1 MNPLFL
7 GENATSEVNIN
18 SDEGDRILFDVSRI
32 LNSNVWCTTD
42 VSPKEEVYSA
52 QITYLF
58 KLFDRYKDMK
68 VLKSLTKDE
77 VTDIFLAIVR
87 YGKYFN
93 MSNIEVLQFW
103 SRILSPR
110 WRPALLLVEICLCAP
125 FKCNPGKAFQPNELD
140 KDNIAKQT
148 K

>member
-1 MNPLFL
+1 MIRKLISW
-7 GENATSEVNIN
+7 GEVTSDVNIN

-32 LNSNVWCTTD
+32 LNCNVWCTMD

-52 QITYLF
+52 QITSLS
-58 KLFDRYKDMK
+58 KLFDHYKDMQ

-77 VTDIFLAIVR
+77 VTDSFFAIVR
-87 YGKYFN
+87 YGLKYFS

-103 SRILSPR
+103 SRILSLQDQHPR

-125 FKCNPGKAFQPNELD
+125 LSNATLKCFS
-140 KDNIAKQT
+140 AK
-148 K
+148 